1 LLLFT
6 PIGGIHAQ
14 LLPFTPS
21 TVEKVVEHFL
31 NNEETATTTHETMAA
46 LMQVDPMQP
55 DADEGGEAQDAQLAA
70 DPASDH
76 GSEASEH
83 ESQDEHE
90 SEDEAV
96 QPPAAAAGAV
106 QPPAAVAAPPAA
118 GAVPP
123 GAPPAAM
130 PPGAPLVAVHTWEDS
145 LAKHIDELGVEQI
158 FEAVGPMIAAFFLVN
173 KVSTS
178 LLRHH
183 HVDVPVT
190 KDAAGNVTST
200 KVMCMGSTR
209 GAERVATARAWVH
222 VILSAGPG
230 AGIAVSPYAFVAAL
244 IAVLEATD
252 GPAKARKKRLFV
264 PSDDS
269 SSDGG
274 RNTSPAAGTRSK
286 SNVYA
291 KAKATEEAKRGLIE
305 MPSQEIDRR
314 SDHMY
319 DKYGNKAPTRST
331 TIHPN
336 QLKRLCDEMVG
347 EKIVPSSA
355 TVQPSAMLVR
365 GGVNGLRAP
374 NAEKGKDVAAPE
386 TTCPME
392 LRARFHAFC
401 EACGIVTC
409 FERDGEETYS
419 GAMEMVAALQ
429 SSTKLVT
436 HAQVAG
442 ALDACM
448 SKARRACNGGNP
460 AKRASIGEAFSAGA
474 EVIYAKNEDVS
485 TVTPTKGDA
494 GDGAKSSPMTEK
506 DIRAVITAA
515 MGKGKPAG
523 AGGDGKKKESGDV
536 VTLADGTKKRFARK
550 KGGNPECPVA
560 CTKNHPN
567 PKEVFCSRN
576 HSGF

>member
-1 LLLFT
+1 V
-6 PIGGIHAQ
+6 I
-14 LLPFTPS
+14 S
-21 TVEKVVEHFL
+21 
-31 NNEETATTTHETMAA
+31 
-46 LMQVDPMQP
+46 
-55 DADEGGEAQDAQLAA
+55 
-70 DPASDH
+70 
-76 GSEASEH
+76 
-83 ESQDEHE
+83 
-90 SEDEAV
+90 
-96 QPPAAAAGAV
+96 
-106 QPPAAVAAPPAA
+106 
-118 GAVPP
+118 
-123 GAPPAAM
+123 
-130 PPGAPLVAVHTWEDS
+130 
-145 LAKHIDELGVEQI
+145 
-158 FEAVGPMIAAFFLVN
+158 
-173 KVSTS
+173 
-178 LLRHH
+178 
-183 HVDVPVT
+183 
-190 KDAAGNVTST
+190 
-200 KVMCMGSTR
+200 MGSAR
-209 GAERVATARAWVH
+209 GAERAAACRAWVH
-222 VILSAGPG
+222 EVLQAAPRTGF
-230 AGIAVSPYAFVAAL
+230 AVSPYAFVAAL
-244 IAVLEATD
+244 VAVLEATD
-252 GPAKARKKRLFV
+252 GPAQARKRRQREPIYV
-264 PSDDS
+264 HSDDS
-269 SSDGG
+269 SSEED
-274 RNTSPAAGTRSK
+274 RNASPAAGTRSK
-286 SNVYA
+286 SNAYA
-291 KAKATEEAKRGLIE
+291 KARATEEAKRGLIE
-305 MPSQEIDRR
+305 MPSKEIDRR
-314 SDHMY
+314 SDHMF
-319 DKYGNKAPTRST
+319 DKYGNKAPTRSS

-523 AGGDGKKKESGDV
+523 AGGDGKARAERFDV
-536 VTLADGTKKRFARK
+536 VTLADGSKEKFARL
-550 KGGNPECPVA
+550 KGGNPDCPVE
-560 CTKNHPN
+560 CTKVHPN
-567 PKEVFCSRN
+567 PTAVFCSRN
-576 HSGF
+576 HSGL